1 MNVCGRE
8 VRIDGRLIRIGRLAA
23 EKYEFLDDATATI
36 DRLRQSDE
44 RIDLFT
50 FMQNLSQTTPR
61 YDYPL
66 EWDNLAALPISSFDQ
81 WWNKQINGKTRN
93 MIRRA
98 EKAGVVVREVPFD
111 DHLVEGIS
119 AIYNESPTRQGRR
132 FWHYGKNLAA
142 VRAEN
147 GTFLDRSVFIGA
159 FADARLVGFA
169 KLVSDEQGT
178 QAGLMQ
184 ILSMI
189 QDRDKAPTNALLA
202 QAVRSCAERG
212 IPYLVYANF
221 SYGSKQRDT
230 LADFKVHNGFQR
242 IDLPRY
248 YVPLTIAGRAVLGMG
263 LHHGVRTHVPE
274 GVLASLRKVRRLWQG
289 NLLLSPKETL

>member
-1 MNVCGRE
+1 MNVCGRDI
-8 VRIDGRLIRIGRLAA
+8 RIDGTLLRVARLAA
-23 EKYEFLDDATATI
+23 EKYEFLDDATAAVEL
-36 DRLRQSDE
+36 LRQSGV

-50 FMQNLSQTTPR
+50 FMQNLSQTSPK

-66 EWDNLAALPISSFDQ
+66 QWDNLAALPISGFDQ

-111 DHLVEGIS
+111 ESLVEGIS
-119 AIYNESPTRQGRR
+119 AIYNECPTRQGRQ
-132 FWHYGKNLAA
+132 FWHYGKDLAA

-147 GTFLDRSVFIGA
+147 GTFLDRSVFLGA
-159 FADARLVGFA
+159 FADSRLIGFA
-169 KLVSDEQGT
+169 KLVSDEQRA

-189 QDRDKAPTNALLA
+189 QYRDKAPTNALIA
-202 QAVRSCAERG
+202 QAVRSCAGRG

-221 SYGSKQRDT
+221 SYGNKQRDT
-230 LADFKVHNGFQR
+230 LGDFKLHNGFQR
-242 IDLPRY
+242 IELPRY
-248 YVPLTIAGRAVLGMG
+248 YVPLTLVGRAALAMG

-274 GVLASLRKVRRLWQG
+274 TVLASLRKARRLWQDH
-289 NLLLSPKETL
+289 LLLSPKETL